1 MKIIG
6 IDFGTKKSGVALSSE
21 DNSLAFPVEVIE
33 TNKLLS
39 FIISLSEKEKST
51 QVVIGES
58 TTFDMAD
65 NPVMKDA
72 RGFAEKLK
80 EVGLSVA
87 YENEFMSSMQAS
99 RIQGYNKK
107 QDASAAAIVL
117 QSYLDK
123 HRTK

>member
-72 RGFAEKLK
+72 RGFAEKL
-80 EVGLSVA
+80 EGAGLSVA

>member
-1 MKIIG
+1 
-6 IDFGTKKSGVALSSE
+6 
-21 DNSLAFPVEVIE
+21 
-33 TNKLLS
+33 
-39 FIISLSEKEKST
+39 
-51 QVVIGES
+51 
-58 TTFDMAD
+58 
-65 NPVMKDA
+65 
-72 RGFAEKLK
+72 
-80 EVGLSVA
+80 LSVA